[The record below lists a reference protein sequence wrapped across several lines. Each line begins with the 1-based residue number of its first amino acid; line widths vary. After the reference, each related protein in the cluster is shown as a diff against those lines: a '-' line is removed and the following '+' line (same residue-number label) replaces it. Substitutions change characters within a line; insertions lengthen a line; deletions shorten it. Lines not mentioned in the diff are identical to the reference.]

1 MRPSHLLSI
10 QDSKSRDDATHE
22 NSGRKRNEDSE
33 NSVKNTKGGK
43 MGRWT
48 PEEKQRFIDG
58 KLHFQISSISSR
70 FGYNFI
76 SNIPKLIQTI

>member
-1 MRPSHLLSI
+1 MRPSVLLNI

-33 NSVKNTKGGK
+33 NENSVKNTKGGK

-48 PEEKQRFIDG
+48 AEEKQRFIDALKVYG
-58 KLHFQISSISSR
+58 KDWKKVEK
-70 FGYNFI
+70 FI
-76 SNIPKLIQTI
+76 GTRSGA